1 MAPIKVIVLPNCS
14 ICQDDDSGI
23 DYITTQCGH
32 IFHLACLKDW
42 EQTKRRINQNASC
55 PSCLTDLRHCPSS
68 LDRREP
74 VSQSQ
79 NGRSEIE
86 PQGLK
91 DQLNGLREELRKLKR
106 SNTTLKSDLTK
117 EKNLANDRLKSQKI
131 TSEAS
136 RRIDRP
142 ERDDA
147 SKRSVTTYLQN
158 VLKGMSEEKSNSESV
173 RLELEKKLL
182 EKSNHL
188 TDAESLID
196 ELKSNRRL
204 SDDLGAFSPLNNTT
218 KRRINPSKDRG
229 RVINL
234 TSSSPS
240 STMVQLND
248 RASFGA
254 QPSAEST
261 DSSSL
266 ITGIIRNSNGSEER
280 VIFPSLFGDT
290 DADRKIFRGKVSEDS
305 KVLKFKRKSIDGLSD
320 RSSVGLRKSTEVGR
334 KDFEKFLK
342 INPYRKIK

>member
-68 LDRREP
+68 LDRRGNRIPRLIKLHSLTERTIDESLIENQSTSRTTIENLRA
-74 VSQSQ
+74 SQSVSE
-79 NGRSEIE
+79 RSIRELRAEVETKDELIERLRVE

-136 RRIDRP
+136 RRMFRAEKQGLEIDLKEMTHQKDQLQQRL
-142 ERDDA
+142 DQTLHDNQ
-147 SKRSVTTYLQN
+147 YLQN

-182 EKSNHL
+182 EKSNHVR
-188 TDAESLID
+188 SL
-196 ELKSNRRL
+196 L
-204 SDDLGAFSPLNNTT
+204 SP
-218 KRRINPSKDRG
+218 
-229 RVINL
+229 
-234 TSSSPS
+234 
-240 STMVQLND
+240 M
-248 RASFGA
+248 
-254 QPSAEST
+254 
-261 DSSSL
+261 
-266 ITGIIRNSNGSEER
+266 
-280 VIFPSLFGDT
+280 
-290 DADRKIFRGKVSEDS
+290 
-305 KVLKFKRKSIDGLSD
+305 
-320 RSSVGLRKSTEVGR
+320 RSRS
-334 KDFEKFLK
+334 
-342 INPYRKIK
+342 